1 MAFIRTRKGRVKS
14 VKPLGPGIDEL
25 RVELDESPGTESK
38 ALLYP
43 DLTGPARAGDV
54 VLLNTT
60 AVHLGLGTGGYHFVM
75 AVAGGPD
82 LDLAGPGHIMKLRYT
97 PWQIRVLAAEE
108 PDSPHHAS
116 LRDADTL
123 EGRPVIALG
132 LHSQLAPAALAFKM
146 EAGAAA
152 RLAYCM
158 TDGAALPLAF
168 SQQVRQLREQGL
180 LDTTVTIGHAF
191 GGELEAVNVWSGLLA
206 AVHAGRADAVII
218 GMGPGVVGT
227 ETRWGTTALEQAQ
240 LLDAIA
246 RLQGR
251 PIAVLRLSSADPRP
265 RHLGVSH
272 HTLTSLGYLTYATC
286 DVPLPVLPQEE
297 LRELIDWQLEES
309 GISLR
314 HRIIRLEA
322 RQVLD
327 EAARYKLKFR
337 SMGREATEDP
347 LPFLAAAAAG
357 LHAARLFKQTCG

>member
-1 MAFIRTRKGRVKS
+1 MPLIRTREGRVKS
-14 VKPLGPGIDEL
+14 VRPLGPGIDEL
-25 RVELDESPGTESK
+25 TVELAENPGKEAR

-43 DLTGPARAGDV
+43 DLTGPANPGDV

-75 AVAGGPD
+75 AVAGCKE

-97 PWQIRVLAAEE
+97 PWQIRVLATEE
-108 PDSPHHAS
+108 PDSPYHAS
-116 LRDADTL
+116 LSNADSL
-123 EGRPVIALG
+123 EGRPIVALG

-146 EAGAAA
+146 EAGAAV

-158 TDGAALPLAF
+158 TDGAALPLVF
-168 SQQVRQLREQGL
+168 SHQVRQLKQQGL
-180 LDTTVTIGHAF
+180 LDVTVTIGHAF
-191 GGELEAVNVWSGLLA
+191 GGDLEAVNVWSGLLA

-240 LLDAIA
+240 LLDASA

-251 PIAVLRLSSADPRP
+251 PIAVLRLASKDPRP

-272 HTLTSLGYLTYATC
+272 HSVTSLGYLTYATC
-286 DVPLPVLPQEE
+286 DVPLPVIPQKE
-297 LRELIDWQLEES
+297 LADLIDRQLAES
-309 GISLR
+309 GISRR
-314 HRIIRLEA
+314 HRVIRLEA
-322 RQVLD
+322 RQVLE
-327 EAARYKLKFR
+327 EAARYNLQFR

-357 LHAARLFKQTCG
+357 LHAARLFKQARG